1 MHTALEQQHA
11 AAPSAIHGFLTRIV
25 DITMIALGAA
35 AAAWFSPGDGIDPS
49 DNMAIVASTAV
60 FAMIL
65 FPAFGVARIPRDRAT
80 CRIVFLT
87 VSAWLL
93 ALAGS
98 AIVMFA
104 MRGAL
109 PVPPSGFLLWGTASG
124 IALVAFRLAVCATL
138 ERIVQ
143 VGERTRP
150 VAIVGGGAH
159 CAAVLE
165 RIAQSPS
172 TRYRAAALL
181 DPDRCAQPGA
191 NGIEAFSTLDAFAAH
206 VRANTIPEVWIAL
219 PITETSAIV
228 RMLDTLRH
236 DLVDAQLFDLSD
248 SSVRDRCGGQARRA
262 TRRSPHV
269 GGYRRHVHRAG
280 RGLPVRL
287 RLSCLDRAADADGAE
302 PEIPACTRHG
312 RAVGVMA
319 GRRWHAP

>member
-1 MHTALEQQHA
+1 MVRPVASYSLPSRHGCSRSPARQSSCSRCA
-11 AAPSAIHGFLTRIV
+11 ARCRCRRADSCSGRRQAASHSSRFGSPYARHSNGSSTWANAPGQSRS
-25 DITMIALGAA
+25 AA
-35 AAAWFSPGDGIDPS
+35 AAHIAPPCSNGS
-49 DNMAIVASTAV
+49 RNRRRRAIARQPCSIRTA
-60 FAMIL
+60 AHN
-65 FPAFGVARIPRDRAT
+65 PAR
-80 CRIVFLT
+80 
-87 VSAWLL
+87 
-93 ALAGS
+93 
-98 AIVMFA
+98 
-104 MRGAL
+104 
-109 PVPPSGFLLWGTASG
+109 TASK
-124 IALVAFRLAVCATL
+124 
-138 ERIVQ
+138 
-143 VGERTRP
+143 P
-150 VAIVGGGAH
+150 
-159 CAAVLE
+159 
-165 RIAQSPS
+165 
-172 TRYRAAALL
+172 
-181 DPDRCAQPGA
+181 
-191 NGIEAFSTLDAFAAH
+191 FSTLDAFAAH

>member
-25 DITMIALGAA
+25 DITMIALGTA

-49 DNMAIVASTAV
+49 DNVAIVASTAV

-109 PVPPSGFLLWGTASG
+109 PVPPSGFLLWATASG

-138 ERIVQ
+138 ERIVH

-150 VAIVGGGAH
+150 VAIGGGGAH

-172 TRYRAAALL
+172 ARYRAAALL

-191 NGIEAFSTLDAFAAH
+191 NGIEA
-206 VRANTIPEVWIAL
+206 
-219 PITETSAIV
+219 
-228 RMLDTLRH
+228 
-236 DLVDAQLFDLSD
+236 LFH
-248 SSVRDRCGGQARRA
+248 ARRV
-262 TRRSPHV
+262 RRA
-269 GGYRRHVHRAG
+269 RAG
-280 RGLPVRL
+280 EYDPG
-287 RLSCLDRAADADGAE
+287 SLDRAADHRNQRHRSHARYA
-302 PEIPACTRHG
+302 PARP
-312 RAVGVMA
+312 
-319 GRRWHAP
+319 RRRPAIRSI